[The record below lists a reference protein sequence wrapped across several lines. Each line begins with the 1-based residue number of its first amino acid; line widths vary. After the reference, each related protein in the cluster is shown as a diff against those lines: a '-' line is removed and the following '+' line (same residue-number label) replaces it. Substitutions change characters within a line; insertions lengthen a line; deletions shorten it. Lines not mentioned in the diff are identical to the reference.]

1 MLPEHTT
8 NSVAS
13 ASSKLRA
20 GEHWA
25 RLHDIQHIQESVG
38 LLGRI
43 PLVVLEYRLAGGWLS
58 ITLPEGGSALIA
70 HFGQLLASRSDN
82 QRAGSSR
89 KIFAEH
95 PLLVEGRLALWPA
108 QGLQRPCP
116 LNRLSFLLLNL
127 LNR

>member
-70 HFGQLLASRSDN
+70 HFGQLLARDPTT
-82 QRAGSSR
+82 
-89 KIFAEH
+89 KE
-95 PLLVEGRLALWPA
+95 LAAPEKY
-108 QGLQRPCP
+108 
-116 LNRLSFLLLNL
+116 LLNTRCWL
-127 LNR
+127 RVGWRYGQLRVFSARAP